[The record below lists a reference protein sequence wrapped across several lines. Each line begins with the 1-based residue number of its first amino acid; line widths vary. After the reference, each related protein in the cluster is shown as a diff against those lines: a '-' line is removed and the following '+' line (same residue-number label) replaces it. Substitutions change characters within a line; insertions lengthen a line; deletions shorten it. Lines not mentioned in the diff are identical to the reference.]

1 MKKNRT
7 ETDQPAVDTAMD
19 ELSRALCIQAAE
31 AESEQAAEIVRQVE
45 AQAKQAGDN
54 WNLVEWAIGI
64 LNQLEAAEVDIKQRA
79 KDHLAYLLS
88 EAHSRRAGLLWKLGP
103 QIRELVDAKLV
114 GKKRKSITYATGK
127 AGYRKTA
134 AHTSLV
140 MDDEVKALAWA
151 KLNCRAAV
159 VESVAREV
167 LSAHCHK
174 SQTLPDGCHWETTA
188 AMANFYVGPVVVS
201 RMELEAEPGAQPKQI
216 SQRQSAAAFLTGEVS
231 FDER

>member
-159 VESVAREV
+159 VETVHRST
-167 LSAHCHK
+167 LSAHCK
-174 SQTLPDGCHWETTA
+174 NSPAPDGCRWETTPA
-188 AMANFYVGPVVVS
+188 TESFFIGPAVVH
-201 RMELEAEPGAQPKQI
+201 RRELEADTSVKAEGKPVL
-216 SQRQSAAAFLTGEVS
+216 SQRQSAAEFLQGEVS
-231 FDER
+231 F